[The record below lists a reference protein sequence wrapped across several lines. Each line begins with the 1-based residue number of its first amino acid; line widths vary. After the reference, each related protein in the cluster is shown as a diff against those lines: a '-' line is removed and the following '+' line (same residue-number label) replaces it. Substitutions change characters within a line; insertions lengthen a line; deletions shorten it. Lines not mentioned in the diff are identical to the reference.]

1 MPWVRKGENQKG
13 SPNGGESKA
22 PESETSWIKTVTDA
36 ASSWEKQQVEAEAER
51 SSGIARGVNAMNCN
65 DVLTTAMTT
74 IRDRGKDYGDIKTSF
89 KKAAI
94 IASAQL
100 DKAISPYDVAVIAN
114 AMKLA
119 RLSNNPNHQDSW
131 VDSAAYTAIASQLSS
146 DKPPMPEARFM
157 ENVENGIKEAMGV
170 TNA

>member
-1 MPWVRKGENQKG
+1 MPWLRKGENQEG
-13 SPNGGESKA
+13 SLDGSESKA
-22 PESETSWIKTVTDA
+22 PEVETSWVKTVTDA
-36 ASSWEKQQVEAEAER
+36 ASRWENQQMEAEAER

-65 DVLTTAMTT
+65 DVLSTAMTT
-74 IRDRGKDYGDIKTSF
+74 IRDRSKDYGDIKTSF

-94 IASAQL
+94 ISSAML
-100 DKAISPYDVAVIAN
+100 DKTITPYDVAVIAN
-114 AMKLA
+114 AMKMY

-131 VDSAAYTAIASQLSS
+131 VDSTAYTAIAAQLAD
-146 DKPPMPEARFM
+146 DKPTMPEARFM

>member
-1 MPWVRKGENQKG
+1 MPWMRKGEDQER
-13 SPNGGESKA
+13 SLDGGESKA
-22 PESETSWIKTVTDA
+22 PEVETSWIKTVTDA
-36 ASSWEKQQVEAEAER
+36 ASSWEKQQMEAEAER
-51 SSGIARGVNAMNCN
+51 QSGIARGVTAMNCN
-65 DVLTTAMTT
+65 DVLSTALTT

-94 IASAQL
+94 IATAQL

-131 VDSAAYTAIASQLSS
+131 VDSAAYTAIAAQLSS
-146 DKPPMPEARFM
+146 DKPAMPEARFM